1 MCYLGAECYKM
12 FGIYSNGMP
21 YTYYSE
27 AIKENWIEV
36 IENKPKGTE
45 KHPEPTYWK

>member
-1 MCYLGAECYKM
+1 M

-21 YTYYSE
+21 YTNYSE

-45 KHPEPTYWK
+45 KHPEPKYWK